1 MNNKIEMQTLIILG
15 NGFDL
20 DLGWKTSYKDFFQVM
35 RDSFYQYNN
44 LSYIKQMIDGECWYN
59 LEGYLRQ
66 CILRVEQTDLKRLND
81 FWQLC
86 SNFML
91 DYFTRELS
99 VFRTNHNSCAY
110 HLMTVLNNSVV
121 YTFNYTNPFTKEGI
135 KEPEIHFVHGKLDG
149 TFNGTQM
156 KLGVDMGVVQ
166 ENELSK
172 DYYLQPLL
180 KSNANSEKDG
190 LVCQLKKSDNIIIY
204 GHSLSITDSD
214 YFKLFLEY
222 VASNRFISKSIYFV
236 VYDAKSLQMLKNNM
250 NEYGIS
256 FEELQFSQN
265 EINVVYTS
273 KGVDDSTF
281 KKMLGV
287 V

>member
-1 MNNKIEMQTLIILG
+1 MNTEVEMQTLIILG

-20 DLGWKTSYKDFFQVM
+20 DLGWKTSYKDFFQTK

-66 CILRVEQTDLKRLND
+66 CILRVKQTDVEQLND
-81 FWQLC
+81 FWKLC

-91 DYFTRELS
+91 DYFKRNPS
-99 VFRTNHNSCAY
+99 VFKTNRDSCAY
-110 HLMTVLNNSVV
+110 RLMAVLNKSVV
-121 YTFNYTNPFTKEGI
+121 YTFNYTNPFTKEGM

-149 TFNGTQM
+149 AFNGTQI
-156 KLGVDMGVVQ
+156 KLGVDMGVIQ

-172 DYYLQPLL
+172 DKFLQPLL

-190 LVCQLKKSDNIIIY
+190 LICQLKKSDNIIIY
-204 GHSLSITDSD
+204 GLSLSITDSD
-214 YFKLFLEY
+214 YFKLFFEY
-222 VASNRFISKSIYFV
+222 VTSNRITSKSIYFV
-236 VYDAKSLQMLKNNM
+236 VYDTKGLQMLKNNM
-250 NEYGIS
+250 NGYGIS
-256 FEELQFSQN
+256 FEKLQYSQN
-265 EINVVYTS
+265 EINIVYTS
-273 KGVDDSTF
+273 KGIEDSAF